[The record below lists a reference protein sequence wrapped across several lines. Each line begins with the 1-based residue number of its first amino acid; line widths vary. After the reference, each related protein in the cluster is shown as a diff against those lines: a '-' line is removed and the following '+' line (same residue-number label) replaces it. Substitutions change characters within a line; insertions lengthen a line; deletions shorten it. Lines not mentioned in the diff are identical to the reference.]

1 MSVLV
6 LAGFLAV
13 AVFPMAILLVTVLG
27 WQRWLDPDRGRR
39 QPFDELPKG
48 RWPGVGIRRRLMD
61 AGQRWEALS
70 LQLAMVGPLVLGV
83 WAALRLHRLGELT
96 LDLVGALLFVAAG
109 GWSAWAAWRLVAI
122 GRERRR
128 FIEALRAE
136 HAVAQY
142 LQPLLAQ
149 GWVIFHD
156 LPAEGFNIDHIAIGP
171 NGVFAIE
178 TKSRKK
184 PPRDVKEGHR
194 VRFDG
199 RALHFP
205 DHSTSKP
212 VEQAQRQARWL
223 ERELASGTGES
234 VKVVP
239 VLALP
244 GWFVE
249 SSVRQ
254 SASDGFVL
262 AGKALEGFLP
272 KASTGM
278 ALDVKQ
284 RQRIAHVL
292 TLRYTDNTD
301 AIA

>member
-6 LAGFLAV
+6 PAAFLAV
-13 AVFPMAILLVTVLG
+13 AVLPMAILLITV
-27 WQRWLDPDRGRR
+27 WSWRRWLDPDRGRR
-39 QPFDELPKG
+39 QPFDAIPKG
-48 RWPGVGIRRRLMD
+48 RWPGVGLRRRLVD
-61 AGQRWEALS
+61 AGNRWEALT

-83 WAALRLHRLGELT
+83 WATLRLHRLGELQ
-96 LDLVGALLFVAAG
+96 LDVVGTSLVVAAG
-109 GWSAWAAWRLVAI
+109 AWSAWAAWRLVAI
-122 GRERRR
+122 GRVRRR
-128 FIEALRAE
+128 LHEALRAE

-142 LQPLLAQ
+142 LQPLLAR
-149 GWVIFHD
+149 GWVIVHD
-156 LPAEGFNIDHIAIGP
+156 IPADGFNIDHVAIGP

-212 VEQAQRQARWL
+212 VEQAQRQAHWL
-223 ERELASGTGES
+223 SRELTSGTG
-234 VKVVP
+234 VPLKVVP

-254 SASDGFVL
+254 SAADGFVL

-272 KASTGM
+272 KASTGI
-278 ALDVKQ
+278 ALDARQ
-284 RQRIAHVL
+284 RQQIAHVL
-292 TLRYTDNTD
+292 TLRCSDNPD
-301 AIA
+301 VIA